1 MTRLSLAA
9 STISTEITWTSLT
22 PRASLRSTS
31 DMSASACTPIA
42 YDTKHLK
49 SYDK

>member
-1 MTRLSLAA
+1 LYRS
-9 STISTEITWTSLT
+9 
-22 PRASLRSTS
+22 RASLRSTS

-42 YDTKHLK
+42 YDTKDLK